1 MENKKGWLRIIEAFI
16 AILLILGVFV
26 VIYSKVIDRPQKS
39 DYIYNLE
46 KGILDEISF
55 NPDLRAAVLN
65 MNVINEA
72 KLKTFIIARTA
83 GFNFTIKICEPED
96 ICSMETYKKEVY
108 SSERVI
114 SSTLEEY
121 RPKKLKIF
129 MWLD

>member
-65 MNVINEA
+65 MNFYHCKNCW
-72 KLKTFIIARTA
+72 F
-83 GFNFTIKICEPED
+83 
-96 ICSMETYKKEVY
+96 
-108 SSERVI
+108 
-114 SSTLEEY
+114 
-121 RPKKLKIF
+121 
-129 MWLD
+129 